1 MRNVKKVE
9 ELMLIEAKARHLYYT
24 SFNVILKQEGFFFEK
39 RTRRPPVDAIN
50 AMISFGNTL
59 LYNFVLQAIWK
70 TALDPRIG
78 IIHATT
84 NRNFSLNLDFAD
96 LFKPVI
102 VDRVIFSLINLLQ
115 LQPTLHFEEKESGAV
130 YLNKE
135 GKRIFIKVFEDKMS
149 DKIKIGERMYT
160 YKQIIEEE
168 IRKFQRYIVKGEKYK
183 PYKYW

>member
-1 MRNVKKVE
+1 M
-9 ELMLIEAKARHLYYT
+9 
-24 SFNVILKQEGFFFEK
+24 
-39 RTRRPPVDAIN
+39 
-50 AMISFGNTL
+50 
-59 LYNFVLQAIWK
+59 QALWK

-102 VDRVIFSLINLLQ
+102 VDRVIFSLVNLLQ
-115 LQPTLHFEEKESGAV
+115 LQLPLHSEEKESGAV

>member
-1 MRNVKKVE
+1 M
-9 ELMLIEAKARHLYYT
+9 
-24 SFNVILKQEGFFFEK
+24 
-39 RTRRPPVDAIN
+39 
-50 AMISFGNTL
+50 
-59 LYNFVLQAIWK
+59 QALWK

-102 VDRVIFSLINLLQ
+102 VDRVIFSLVNLLQ
-115 LQPTLHFEEKESGAV
+115 LQRPLHFEEKESGAV

>member
-1 MRNVKKVE
+1 M
-9 ELMLIEAKARHLYYT
+9 
-24 SFNVILKQEGFFFEK
+24 
-39 RTRRPPVDAIN
+39 
-50 AMISFGNTL
+50 
-59 LYNFVLQAIWK
+59 QALWK

-102 VDRVIFSLINLLQ
+102 VDRVIFSLVNLLQ
-115 LQPTLHFEEKESGAV
+115 LQLPLHFEEKESGAV